1 MVTFTEEVLN
11 GKLHFLW
18 TLLNTKQI
26 ISEERYNKSNDWIR
40 FQPRPLL
47 RFLKSTYM
55 VVIIVVSIFCNYG
68 EFIYEVKLQRSTKFS
83 KISYCRVSNCFL
95 KDFMQNDFIYMCG
108 SAKGHIIPAVS
119 EQNKDIVTS
128 YFAKSCRTSI
138 NFKKICFIR
147 TDKQRQ

>member
-18 TLLNTKQI
+18 TLLSTKQN

-40 FQPRPLL
+40 FQPWALL
-47 RFLKSTYM
+47 RFLKSTDM

-68 EFIYEVKLQRSTKFS
+68 KFIYEVQLQRLTKFS

-95 KDFMQNDFIYMCG
+95 KDFMQNDFIYRCG
-108 SAKGHIIPAVS
+108 SAKRHINS
-119 EQNKDIVTS
+119 SCFGTS
-128 YFAKSCRTSI
+128 YFPKSRRTST
-138 NFKKICFIR
+138 NF
-147 TDKQRQ
+147 